1 MRSMLKSQ
9 PEQNLDEQRKDEDL
23 SSETIPKRPE
33 HDLQVEEF
41 LKEQYK
47 SKASI
52 NMPNAR
58 QDK

>member
-1 MRSMLKSQ
+1 MSSIHKSQ
-9 PEQNLDEQRKDEDL
+9 PEQNLDKQRKDEDL

-47 SKASI
+47 SKAGAG
-52 NMPNAR
+52 MHNA
-58 QDK
+58 